1 MKVVVVTTTVGGKTD
16 MSAWNMDPIFPK
28 CNFWN
33 ESEKSYQSRS
43 RKYSERERIIF
54 SPYLQSLFIDCIS
67 RKLSCQGPV
76 QLKQLERWEDEKTHS
91 FLYDVITENYCCEMI
106 QWVFSFFSHCL
117 LSRRH
122 GWNFNVSCAFQ
133 SFLDKL

>member
-16 MSAWNMDPIFPK
+16 MSTWNMDPIFPK

-43 RKYSERERIIF
+43 RENIRKERIIF

-76 QLKQLERWEDEKTHS
+76 QLKQLKRWEDEKNS
-91 FLYDVITENYCCEMI
+91 FILIWCYYRKLLLWDDPMS
-106 QWVFSFFSHCL
+106 VFI
-117 LSRRH
+117 
-122 GWNFNVSCAFQ
+122 FQ
-133 SFLDKL
+133 SLFTIKETWLKFLMYLCIPVIFR